1 MLVQSLDTG
10 TVSVQCVQR
19 GFSHTSRE
27 DVERLG
33 GWCQVVLQQAELSQ
47 EHRLLL
53 QVLLIV
59 QLHALFLLVVRQHRL
74 RRDLHNAQFTDQLYS
89 KQDIC
94 TALHTQ
100 FHRLRQLFFHK
111 DCGLRDMTT
120 VEHKPIFGFWGQ
132 NQEVRGE
139 SPLKLK
145 ALKNLYA

>member
-1 MLVQSLDTG
+1 MDSG
-10 TVSVQCVQR
+10 TARVQCVQR

-94 TALHTQ
+94 TALHTE
-100 FHRLRQLFFHK
+100 FHRLRLG
-111 DCGLRDMTT
+111 DITT
-120 VEHKPIFGFWGQ
+120 VEHKPIFGYWGQ